1 MTILGV
7 FHLSSSPFSMP
18 ARRPAAALGAAVAMA
33 AGALALGP
41 ASPAAATG
49 GTNSSSGKAGAV
61 VLRTDLDV
69 SLLRKSVDVPL
80 TLTLNEVHAPAS
92 ADETALT
99 ATLDGVDHGRP
110 FSVLRAEV
118 ATARATA
125 DRRKAEGF
133 AKLVKARVN
142 LPGLP
147 LLGLVKADVISAR
160 ATCEAGRRPVA
171 DVELPGHVVV
181 LGKRVDVSAGG
192 PTRVKVP
199 GVGEVRLELAEKTVT
214 SRGAAATALELSV
227 EVNPLK
233 LGVAEVSGTVTLVE
247 ATCET
252 PRRGGHGGGGGNSG
266 GDSGSGDNGGGDNG
280 GSSGGDSGSG
290 SGSGGSGQEPQTGG
304 GSGQPSPSTEPS
316 ASPAPSESA
325 RADQSPQAAP
335 ATAGDL
341 AETGSSS
348 MTPYLAGGSVLLL
361 AAGFLAVRATR
372 RKPAAESTRD

>member
-1 MTILGV
+1 
-7 FHLSSSPFSMP
+7 MP

-147 LLGLVKADVISAR
+147 LLGLIKADLISAR

-192 PTRVKVP
+192 PTRVEVP
-199 GVGEVRLELAEKTVT
+199 GVGEVRLELAERTVT

-233 LGVAEVSGTVTLVE
+233 LGVAEVSGTVTLAE

-252 PRRGGHGGGGGNSG
+252 PRRGGHGGGGG
-266 GDSGSGDNGGGDNG
+266 DHGGGDNG
-280 GSSGGDSGSG
+280 GSSGGG

-304 GSGQPSPSTEPS
+304 GSEQPSPSTEPS
-316 ASPAPSESA
+316 ESPAPSESA

-372 RKPAAESTRD
+372 RKAAAESTRD

>member
-1 MTILGV
+1 
-7 FHLSSSPFSMP
+7 MP
-18 ARRPAAALGAAVAMA
+18 ARRSAAASGAAVALA

-41 ASPAAATG
+41 ATPAAATG
-49 GTNSSSGKAGAV
+49 GTHGSSGKAGAV
-61 VLRTDLDV
+61 VLRTGLDV

-80 TLTLNEVHAPAS
+80 NLTLNEVHAPAR

-99 ATLDGVDHGRP
+99 ATLDGVDHGKP

-118 ATARATA
+118 ASAQASA
-125 DRRKAEGF
+125 DRHKAEGY

-147 LLGLVKADVISAR
+147 LLGLIKADAISAR
-160 ATCEAGRRPVA
+160 ATCVAGRKPVA

-181 LGKRVDVSAGG
+181 LGKRVKVSAGG
-192 PTRVKVP
+192 TSLVEVP
-199 GVGEVRLELAEKTVT
+199 GVGEVRLDLAEKTVT

-233 LGVAEVSGTVTLVE
+233 LGVAAVKGTVTLAG

-252 PRRGGHGGGGGNSG
+252 PGRDGHGGGGHSG
-266 GDSGSGDNGGGDNG
+266 GGNNGGGHNG
-280 GSSGGDSGSG
+280 G
-290 SGSGGSGQEPQTGG
+290 SGSGGSGGGEEPQTGG
-304 GSGQPSPSTEPS
+304 GSEQPSQSAQPTPS
-316 ASPAPSESA
+316 AAPSQSA

-335 ATAGDL
+335 AAAGDL

-348 MTPYLAGGSVLLL
+348 MTPYLAGGSVLLF
-361 AAGFLAVRATR
+361 AAGFLVIRKTR
-372 RKPAAESTRD
+372 RKPAAESARD